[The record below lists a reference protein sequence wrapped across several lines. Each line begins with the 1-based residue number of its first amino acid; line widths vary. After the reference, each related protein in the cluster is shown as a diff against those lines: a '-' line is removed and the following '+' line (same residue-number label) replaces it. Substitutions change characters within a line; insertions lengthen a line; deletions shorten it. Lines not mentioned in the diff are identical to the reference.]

1 MMRGNTTVPNQD
13 AEGKVL
19 SQGPCKSAGAWR
31 GREGYKAFTP
41 IVKNTRFVV
50 RPDADSA
57 LLWTAWHIVMGFGE
71 GKPVRPPLQVNPNPN
86 SRACE
91 PPPPTNP
98 NPNPNHSQCTVCD
111 VKPAKATVMN
121 FVSTGK
127 SSAECACSWRP
138 LHGTAQGR
146 EALADIAAKSN
157 NELIDS
163 EADWTKLHLHR
174 SERWRVIGVRCLA
187 CKRERHVTSGG
198 VLKHGA
204 FTQCICVRKAKRSAR
219 VTKAAKPKPEAS
231 SAVADDL
238 LPSEVE
244 SDDDL

>member
-1 MMRGNTTVPNQD
+1 METGDGRAVVMMRGNTTVPNQD

-19 SQGPCKSAGAWR
+19 SQGPCKSVGAWR
-31 GREGYKAFTP
+31 GRQGYKAFTP

-57 LLWTAWHIVMGFGE
+57 LLWTAWHIVMGFEE
-71 GKPVRPPLQVNPNPN
+71 GKPVRPPLQ
-86 SRACE
+86 
-91 PPPPTNP
+91 
-98 NPNPNHSQCTVCD
+98 CTVCG

-138 LHGTAQGR
+138 LHGTARGR

-163 EADWTKLHLHR
+163 AADWAKLHLHR

-219 VTKAAKPKPEAS
+219 VTKKAKPKPEAS

-238 LPSEVE
+238 LPSDAAE